1 MQQLKNIF
9 MKTLSILVL
18 TILLASNLSAQETKK
33 VIKLSEPVRVTNN
46 FEIYGANVD
55 GFEKPKSLTEV
66 LKDDENNSTV
76 IVNTSIAEV
85 CEKKGC
91 FFIAQEGDYSAR
103 ITFKDYGFF
112 VPTDSEGKEV
122 TIIGELSKKVLS
134 EEKAKHYA
142 EDAGKN
148 SDNIQGEQ
156 IEYSIV
162 ASTVII
168 QKRKK

>member
-1 MQQLKNIF
+1 
-9 MKTLSILVL
+9 MKPLSILVL
-18 TILLASNLSAQETKK
+18 TILMGSSVFAQDTKK
-33 VIKLSEPVRVTNN
+33 VIKLSEPVRVTDN
-46 FEIYGANVD
+46 FEIYGTNIEEY
-55 GFEKPKSLTEV
+55 EKPKSLTEV
-66 LKDDENNSTV
+66 LTDDEKSSTV
-76 IVNTSIAEV
+76 VVNTSIAEV

-103 ITFKDYGFF
+103 ITFKDYDFF

-142 EDAGKN
+142 EDAGKS
-148 SDNIQGEQ
+148 SDSIQGEQ

-168 QKRKK
+168 QKERKNQE

>member
-1 MQQLKNIF
+1 

-18 TILLASNLSAQETKK
+18 TILMGSSVFAQDTKK
-33 VIKLSEPVRVTNN
+33 VIKLSEPVRVTDN
-46 FEIYGANVD
+46 FEIYGTNIEEY
-55 GFEKPKSLTEV
+55 EKPKSLTEV
-66 LKDDENNSTV
+66 LTDDEKSSTV
-76 IVNTSIAEV
+76 VVNTSIAEV

-103 ITFKDYGFF
+103 ITFKDYDFF

-142 EDAGKN
+142 EDAGKS
-148 SDNIQGEQ
+148 SDSIQGEQ

-168 QKRKK
+168 QKERKNQE

>member
-1 MQQLKNIF
+1 
-9 MKTLSILVL
+9 MKTLSVLVL
-18 TILLASNLSAQETKK
+18 IILLGSNLSAQETKK

-46 FEIYGANVD
+46 FEIYGANVED
-55 GFEKPKSLTEV
+55 FEKPKSLTEA
-66 LKDDENNSTV
+66 LKNDEKSSTV
-76 IVNTSIAEV
+76 VVTTSIAEV

-103 ITFKDYGFF
+103 ITFKDYAFF

-142 EDAGKN
+142 EDAGKS

-168 QKRKK
+168 QKERKNQE

>member
-1 MQQLKNIF
+1 

-18 TILLASNLSAQETKK
+18 TILLGSSAFAQDTKK
-33 VIKLSEPVRVTNN
+33 VIKLSEPVRVTNY
-46 FEIYGANVD
+46 FEIYGANVED
-55 GFEKPKSLTEV
+55 FENSKSLTEV
-66 LKDDENNSTV
+66 LTSDDKDSSSVVVT
-76 IVNTSIAEV
+76 TSITEV

-134 EEKAKHYA
+134 EDKAKHYA
-142 EDAGKN
+142 EDAGK
-148 SDNIQGEQ
+148 SSKNIQGEQ

-168 QKRKK
+168 QKERKNQE

>member
-1 MQQLKNIF
+1 

-18 TILLASNLSAQETKK
+18 TILMGSSVYAQDTKK
-33 VIKLSEPVRVTNN
+33 VIKLSEPVRVTDN
-46 FEIYGANVD
+46 FEIYGANVEEY
-55 GFEKPKSLTEV
+55 EKPKSLTEV
-66 LKDDENNSTV
+66 LTDDEKSSTV
-76 IVNTSIAEV
+76 VVNTSIAEV

-142 EDAGKN
+142 EDAGKS
-148 SDNIQGEQ
+148 SDNIEGEQ

-168 QKRKK
+168 QKERKNQE

>member
-1 MQQLKNIF
+1 
-9 MKTLSILVL
+9 MKILYTLVL
-18 TILLASNLSAQETKK
+18 AILLGSSAFAQDTKK
-33 VIKLSEPVRVTNN
+33 VIKLSEPVQITDT
-46 FEIYGANVD
+46 FEVYG
-55 GFEKPKSLTEV
+55 EKVGDYEKSKTLTEV
-66 LKDDENNSTV
+66 LMADYNNSSSV
-76 IVNTSIAEV
+76 VVSTSIAEV

-112 VPTDSEGKEV
+112 VPTDSKGKEV

-142 EDAGKN
+142 DDAGK
-148 SDNIQGEQ
+148 STDNIQGKQ

-168 QKRKK
+168 QKERKNQE

>member
-1 MQQLKNIF
+1 
-9 MKTLSILVL
+9 MKPLSILVL
-18 TILLASNLSAQETKK
+18 TILMGSSVFAQDTKK
-33 VIKLSEPVRVTNN
+33 VIKLSEPVRVTDN
-46 FEIYGANVD
+46 FEIYGTNIEEY
-55 GFEKPKSLTEV
+55 EKPKSLTEV
-66 LKDDENNSTV
+66 LTDDEKSSTV
-76 IVNTSIAEV
+76 VVNTSIAEV

-103 ITFKDYGFF
+103 ITFKDYDFF

-122 TIIGELSKKVLS
+122 TIIGELSKKALS

-142 EDAGKN
+142 EDAGKS
-148 SDNIQGEQ
+148 SDSIQGEQ

-168 QKRKK
+168 QKERKNQE

>member
-1 MQQLKNIF
+1 

-18 TILLASNLSAQETKK
+18 TILMGSSVFAQDTKK
-33 VIKLSEPVRVTNN
+33 VIKLSEPVRVTHN
-46 FEIYGANVD
+46 FEIYGANVEEY
-55 GFEKPKSLTEV
+55 EKPKSLTEV
-66 LKDDENNSTV
+66 LTDDEKSSTV
-76 IVNTSIAEV
+76 VVNTSITEV

-91 FFIAQEGDYSAR
+91 FFIAQEGDYFAR

-142 EDAGKN
+142 EDAGKS
-148 SDNIQGEQ
+148 SDSIQGEQ

-168 QKRKK
+168 QKERKNQE

>member
-1 MQQLKNIF
+1 

-18 TILLASNLSAQETKK
+18 TILLGSSAFAQDTKK
-33 VIKLSEPVRVTNN
+33 VIKLSEPVRVTSY
-46 FEIYGANVD
+46 FEIYGANVED
-55 GFEKPKSLTEV
+55 FENSKSLTEV
-66 LKDDENNSTV
+66 LTSDDKGSSSVVVT
-76 IVNTSIAEV
+76 TSIAEV

-134 EEKAKHYA
+134 EDKAKHYA
-142 EDAGKN
+142 EDAGK
-148 SDNIQGEQ
+148 SSENIQGEQ

-168 QKRKK
+168 QKERKNQE